1 MTITHRPSHVGL
13 CVADLDR
20 AERFWCDGL
29 GFERVERFDLTDSL
43 APGLAEALE
52 VPGPVDLVSQ
62 MILLGEMK
70 IELLYYRAPAVEGT
84 PSATRRQRGLTHVS
98 FWVDD
103 VDVAAARLVEYG
115 GTLLPTTRTNPGV
128 AIQFLADPDGTRVE
142 LMAP

>member
-1 MTITHRPSHVGL
+1 MTITHRPSHLGL
-13 CVADLDR
+13 CVTDLAR

-29 GFERVERFDLTDSL
+29 GFERAERYELTDTL

-52 VPGPVDLVSQ
+52 VPAPVDLISQ
-62 MILLGEMK
+62 MIVLGEMK
-70 IELLYYRAPAVEGT
+70 IELLHYRTPQVEGT
-84 PSATRRQRGLTHVS
+84 PSATRRQLGLTHVS

-103 VDVAAARLVEYG
+103 VDAAAARLVEHG
-115 GTLLPTTRTNPGV
+115 GTILPTTRSNPGV